1 MQVPE
6 PSSGQRKRELVLQAL
21 KRHTPQERAAFLD
34 GACGDDAA
42 LRTEI
47 EALLAMEEGKLHPTD
62 TSPGAEVENNIPQDV
77 GSGSTLGLA
86 SAQPSEGA
94 GSVIGRYKILER
106 IGEGGFGVVYVAEQ
120 REPVKRRVAL
130 KVIKLG
136 MDTRQVVARFEAERQ
151 ALALM
156 DHPNIAKVL
165 DAGATETG
173 RPFFVM
179 ELVKGIPITK
189 YCDQEKLGTRERLDL
204 FIQVCH
210 AIQHAHQKGIIHRDI
225 KPSNILVTLHDGVPV
240 PKVIDFGI
248 AKATQQELTEKTVY
262 TQLQQFIGTPAYMSP
277 EQAEMSGLDID
288 TRSDIYSL
296 GVLLYELLT
305 GSTPFDTQEL
315 LKSGLDEMRKI
326 IRERQPV
333 RPSTRLTQQLRL
345 AADPKIANR
354 KSQIANDLDWI
365 VMKCLEKDRTRR
377 YETAN
382 GVAQDIE
389 RHLKNE
395 PVVARPPSV
404 GYRLQK
410 SFRRNKLV
418 FTAAGLVGL
427 ALVLGVMVSSWQA
440 FRATKAGQ
448 RETIARLRADE
459 AAHVAA
465 REKERAEKEAQKA
478 KASELVARQ
487 EAYASDMN
495 LACQAQ
501 QENNLGLALELLNK
515 HRPAPQEVDLRG
527 WEWRY
532 LWGVCQSDALYTL
545 GQHSDH
551 ALGVWG
557 VAISPD
563 DKLLATIAAWDGAV
577 NIWDLDSRRLLETP
591 EANEASVSVAFSP
604 DGKMLAFA
612 TRKHGVKLWDVQGH
626 RELTRFP
633 RETGGRYEAPALG
646 FSPNGRQL
654 AISALDG
661 PVVLWDLA
669 TYAPGLTLKGHSYAS
684 QCLVF
689 TPDGQTLVSGS
700 WDGTIRVWSLTNG
713 QQIAVFTNLTGYAS
727 CLAVSRDGKTLAS
740 GGADTTVRIWDLAQQ
755 RQVAV
760 LTNHTFWVSGVA
772 FLPDEKTLASV
783 SADCS
788 IKLWET
794 GTWREVSTLRGSPD
808 ELWGIAFSSDGK
820 TLFTG
825 AKGGKILAWD
835 GRPHPPK
842 ARVLRRPDDARGFAV
857 VSHGIPIC
865 RHRNNTFSL
874 WNPLTLRELPEHP
887 ALDVGSWDR
896 QIQAALSPGG
906 ERAAFPTGQGL
917 IFLWDVQRER
927 VIARLPGPS
936 GLSFVEFSP
945 DGKFLAAV
953 AAGTSL
959 RLWSVERFGEVA
971 TLTSSGTAP
980 WINPTFAA
988 NGEAVAVGNDDGT
1001 VDVWDLRR
1009 KERGANHWKAH
1020 NGTVDGVA
1028 FMPDGKRLVTVSEDC
1043 TAMLWDLGD
1052 LETHRGVRSFGR
1064 AQNAFR
1070 SVAVSPDGQRIA
1082 AGTMGGLI
1090 KLWNPTTGQQVGT
1103 LKGVNDWMDP
1113 NRPRQQDAI
1122 YDLAFLPPD
1131 GNTLISGTGHEA
1143 RLWCAPSWEEIEAA
1157 EKSTEGKTQ

>member
-1 MQVPE
+1 MTPADNREEVLFREALRRVKGPE
-6 PSSGQRKRELVLQAL
+6 RD
-21 KRHTPQERAAFLD
+21 AFLD
-34 GACGDDAA
+34 GVCLGQQA
-42 LRTEI
+42 LRGKL
-47 EALLAMEEGKLHPTD
+47 EALLQAHESPGPLLEPQATPTADATMVLPVEEG
-62 TSPGAEVENNIPQDV
+62 PG
-77 GSGSTLGLA
+77 TL
-86 SAQPSEGA
+86 
-94 GSVIGRYKILER
+94 IGRYKILEQ

-136 MDTRQVVARFEAERQ
+136 MDTKQVVARFEAERQ

-165 DAGATETG
+165 DAGATDTG

-189 YCDQEKLGTRERLDL
+189 YCDQEKLATRERLDL
-204 FIQVCH
+204 FIKVCH

-225 KPSNILVTLHDGVPV
+225 KPSNILVTLHDGLPV

-262 TQLQQFIGTPAYMSP
+262 TQFQQFIGTPAYMSP

-305 GSTPFDTQEL
+305 GSTPFETKEL
-315 LKSGLDEMRKI
+315 LQSGVDEMRKI
-326 IRERQPV
+326 IREREPV
-333 RPSTRLTQQLRL
+333 RPSTRLRQTASRALPSSPLSTLRSAL
-345 AADPKIANR
+345 
-354 KSQIANDLDWI
+354 SSDLDWI

-382 GVAQDIE
+382 GVALDIE

-404 GYRLQK
+404 SYRLQK

-427 ALVLGVMVSSWQA
+427 ALVLGVMVSSWEA

-448 RETIARLRADE
+448 RETTARLRADE
-459 AAHVAA
+459 AARVADS
-465 REKERAEKEAQKA
+465 EKERAEKEAQKA

-532 LWGVCQSDALYTL
+532 LWGLCQSDALYTL
-545 GQHSDH
+545 GQHSDG
-551 ALGVWG
+551 ALGVRG

-591 EANEASVSVAFSP
+591 EANEASESVAFSP

-612 TRKHGVKLWDVQGH
+612 TRNHGVKLWDVQGH

-669 TYAPGLTLKGHSYAS
+669 TQAPGLTLKGHSSPS

-700 WDGTIRVWSLTNG
+700 WDRTIRVWSLTNG
-713 QQIAVFTNLTGYAS
+713 QQIAVFTNLTGYAH

-740 GGADTTVRIWDLAQQ
+740 GGSDTTVRIWDLAQQ

-835 GRPHPPK
+835 GRPRPPK

-959 RLWSVERFGEVA
+959 RLWSVERSGEAA
-971 TLTSSGTAP
+971 TLTSSGAAP

-1052 LETHRGVRSFGR
+1052 LETHREVRSFAR

-1113 NRPRQQDAI
+1113 NRPGQQDAI
-1122 YDLAFLPPD
+1122 YHLAFLPPD

-1143 RLWCAPSWEEIEAA
+1143 RLWRAPSWEEIAAA
-1157 EKSTEGKTQ
+1157 ERSTEGKTQ